1 MATVTPASP
10 LKRPLEESSH
20 NSTPV
25 KKTAPAAT
33 RWSILFVAH
42 GEPIENVISIGMD
55 QYRICIGNIGKPCLL
70 ATRGIGEGFAV
81 CQRGNTEQGHAII
94 GLCNTSNFLPIQS
107 VIQFLA
113 NKMILRGAVEKTIQT
128 AIIGGM
134 LPGSKAQEDKIWE
147 MALVQPLSICLNVL
161 EPPEKDE
168 EDESEAGLAVVVAPD
183 QILISEEDKFL
194 LYTTATKSA
203 PLDTEKTDTI
213 LPGIYSDDE
222 ATESD
227 TDIHE

>member
-1 MATVTPASP
+1 MTSVTSSSP

-20 NSTPV
+20 NSSPV
-25 KKTAPAAT
+25 KKTAPAT
-33 RWSILFVAH
+33 RWSILFVAQ
-42 GEPIENVISIGMD
+42 GDPIQNVVSIGMD

-81 CQRGNTEQGHAII
+81 CQRGSTEQGHAII
-94 GLCNTSNFLPIQS
+94 GLCNTSNFLPIQT

-147 MALVQPLSICLNVL
+147 MALEQPLSICLNVL
-161 EPPEKDE
+161 EPPERDE
-168 EDESEAGLAVVVAPD
+168 EDESETGLAVVVALD

-203 PLDTEKTDTI
+203 PSDREKTETI
-213 LPGIYSDDE
+213 LSGIYSDDE

-227 TDIHE
+227 TEIHE